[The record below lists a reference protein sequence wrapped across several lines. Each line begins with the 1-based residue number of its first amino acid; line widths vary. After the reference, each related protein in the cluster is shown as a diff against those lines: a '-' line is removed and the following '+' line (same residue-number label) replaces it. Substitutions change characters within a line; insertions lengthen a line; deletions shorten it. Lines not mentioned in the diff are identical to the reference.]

1 MGKELAAEAELVRE
15 TEERGR
21 AQARWSGE
29 GRTQA
34 AQGNTAGRGR
44 GEPRA
49 GTRCPRKVAITFTFF
64 PVTLSG

>member
-1 MGKELAAEAELVRE
+1 MRE
-15 TEERGR
+15 TEERGC

-34 AQGNTAGRGR
+34 AQGNTAGRGAGGGGGR
-44 GEPRA
+44 GELRA
-49 GTRCPRKVAITFTFF
+49 GTPCPRKVAITFTFF

>member
-1 MGKELAAEAELVRE
+1 MGKELAAEAELGRE

-29 GRTQA
+29 GRPRA
-34 AQGNTAGRGR
+34 AERNTAGG
-44 GEPRA
+44 GAED
-49 GTRCPRKVAITFTFF
+49 GTRCPHKVAVTFTFL